1 MKKICRILLMT
12 VLTFSLSLQSR
23 AQTETEASK
32 TPLELGQLYAQS
44 AVLMDAD
51 SGRILFEKNGYEK
64 RPMASTTKIMTL
76 IVTLENANLDEIVT
90 VSEYAAGMPDVQ
102 LGIRAGE
109 QYRLEDLLN
118 GNLDEVI
125 DGVGSQLIGVVPE
138 DPEVTLFSSFGRMP
152 DPKGELQRICKAVC
166 QRLDGQYV
174 PLMIH

>member
-1 MKKICRILLMT
+1 MT

-76 IVTLENANLDEIVT
+76 IVSKRFITNRIVKL
-90 VSEYAAGMPDVQ
+90 Q
-102 LGIRAGE
+102 L
-109 QYRLEDLLN
+109 L
-118 GNLDEVI
+118 
-125 DGVGSQLIGVVPE
+125 
-138 DPEVTLFSSFGRMP
+138 
-152 DPKGELQRICKAVC
+152 
-166 QRLDGQYV
+166 
-174 PLMIH
+174 